1 MSFGFTLS
9 ARSFG
14 DLGGVEMTKSGP
26 SH

>member
-1 MSFGFTLS
+1 MCFGFTLS

-14 DLGGVEMTKSGP
+14 DLGGAEMTKSGP